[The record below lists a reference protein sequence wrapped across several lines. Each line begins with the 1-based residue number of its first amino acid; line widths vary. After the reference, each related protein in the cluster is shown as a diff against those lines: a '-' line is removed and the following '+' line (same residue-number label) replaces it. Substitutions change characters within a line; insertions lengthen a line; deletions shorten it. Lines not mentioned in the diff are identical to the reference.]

1 MNLFANMGL
10 DLIAITCICPDK
22 FKIARVIPIYKKG
35 YHSDLGNYRPI
46 SLLSIF
52 SKLLEK
58 LMYKRLLKFLE
69 KYSILTSNQFGFRAK
84 HSTIHAILSIINE
97 IQNAIED
104 GLFSCGI
111 FLDLSKAF
119 DTVNHNI
126 LVHKLKYIGV
136 RGIANNWFVSYLS
149 NRKQFVSIGSQNSDY
164 QSINCGVPQGSVLDP
179 LLFLV
184 YINDIGNCSTKLD
197 FHLFADDTN
206 LFFAD
211 KNLKNLEITENDE
224 LS

>member
-1 MNLFANMGL
+1 MLSLTNLKLQELFQF
-10 DLIAITCICPDK
+10 T
-22 FKIARVIPIYKKG
+22 KKVG
-35 YHSDLGNYRPI
+35 TPI

-52 SKLLEK
+52 SKFLEK
-58 LMYKRLLKFLE
+58 LVYKRLLKFLE
-69 KYSILTSNQFGFRAK
+69 KYSILTSNQFGFRVK

-111 FLDLSKAF
+111 CLDLSKDF
-119 DTVNHNI
+119 YTVNHNI
-126 LVHKLKYIGV
+126 LVHKLKNIGV
-136 RGIANNWFVSYLS
+136 RGTANNWFVSYLS

-164 QSINCGVPQGSVLDP
+164 QSINCGVPQRSLFGP

-184 YINDIGNCSTKLD
+184 YINDIANCSTKLD
-197 FHLFADDTN
+197 FHLFADDSN

-211 KNLKNLEITENDE
+211 KNLKNLEITVNNE
-224 LS
+224 LSKVNNWLIANKLTLMHLSI